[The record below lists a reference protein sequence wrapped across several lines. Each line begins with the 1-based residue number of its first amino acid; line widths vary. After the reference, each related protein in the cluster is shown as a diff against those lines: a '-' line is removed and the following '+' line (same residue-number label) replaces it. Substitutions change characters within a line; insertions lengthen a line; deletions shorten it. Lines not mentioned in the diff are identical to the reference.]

1 MGEHKSRDPPPGTGH
16 PLRVEGAW
24 EEGSHV
30 QLMVLRAV
38 SVSGAGALKGS
49 SRLGSL

>member
-1 MGEHKSRDPPPGTGH
+1 MGEHKSRDPTPGTGR
-16 PLRVEGAW
+16 PGGVEGAW

-30 QLMVLRAV
+30 QLMVLRTV
-38 SVSGAGALKGS
+38 SVSGSGALKS